1 MFFFSSRR
9 RHTICALVTGVQTC
23 ALPISLPHPRYH
35 DAAKRGAAMT
45 ADILVPMFVTVIG
58 AATPLLYAA
67 LGELVTERA
76 GVLNLGVEGMMLA
89 GAVAGFATVVAT
101 GSHTLGII
109 AAAAAGAGMALLF
122 AILTLSLLANQ
133 VATGL
138 ALTIFGI
145 GLSALA
151 GAGYIGTP
159 IPALPKLD
167 LPGLTGLP
175 VIGPILFGQD
185 VLVYLSLA
193 ATGAVAWFLARSR
206 GDRKSTRLNSSH

>member
-1 MFFFSSRR
+1 
-9 RHTICALVTGVQTC
+9 
-23 ALPISLPHPRYH
+23 
-35 DAAKRGAAMT
+35 MT

-138 ALTIFGI
+138 ALT
-145 GLSALA
+145 L
-151 GAGYIGTP
+151 
-159 IPALPKLD
+159 
-167 LPGLTGLP
+167 
-175 VIGPILFGQD
+175 
-185 VLVYLSLA
+185 
-193 ATGAVAWFLARSR
+193 RSEER
-206 GDRKSTRLNSSH
+206 RVGKGGVSTCRDQWSPDHSKTKQ

>member
-76 GVLNLGVEGMMLA
+76 GVLNLGVEGMKNGRA
-89 GAVAGFATVVAT
+89 SCRERVCQYV
-101 GSHTLGII
+101 
-109 AAAAAGAGMALLF
+109 
-122 AILTLSLLANQ
+122 
-133 VATGL
+133 
-138 ALTIFGI
+138 
-145 GLSALA
+145 
-151 GAGYIGTP
+151 
-159 IPALPKLD
+159 
-167 LPGLTGLP
+167 
-175 VIGPILFGQD
+175 
-185 VLVYLSLA
+185 
-193 ATGAVAWFLARSR
+193 
-206 GDRKSTRLNSSH
+206 

>member
-1 MFFFSSRR
+1 
-9 RHTICALVTGVQTC
+9 
-23 ALPISLPHPRYH
+23 
-35 DAAKRGAAMT
+35 MT

-138 ALTIFGI
+138 ALANFGL

-151 GAGYIGTP
+151 R
-159 IPALPKLD
+159 
-167 LPGLTGLP
+167 PG
-175 VIGPILFGQD
+175 
-185 VLVYLSLA
+185 SLA
-193 ATGAVAWFLARSR
+193 TPPPPPPQ
-206 GDRKSTRLNSSH
+206 THP